1 MGYISAHR
9 TDRSAKHGSVV
20 VIFHDIIVVEINEL
34 RKSANPFC
42 EGNGTRPFGRVL
54 IHFRRVWITFL
65 LNNIPVQPIHAKK
78 IANSLP

>member
-54 IHFRRVWITFL
+54 INLVPRAFPLKVGGAGKDEGLTLETSAF
-65 LNNIPVQPIHAKK
+65 
-78 IANSLP
+78 